1 MTQYFAG
8 GLPDDQWR
16 RLLTYCLAQA
26 DSFTVHVPD
35 GPGLL
40 SYGRDEFLALAGV
53 DVTPWTGMR
62 DSIEIAGPL
71 TPDSIRLFDRIE
83 TSVRSYAAERKLWD
97 YRLIRGG
104 DLLLQVGDFSDVLVT
119 ADDDELA
126 VLRANGIPTEAWD
139 LA

>member
-1 MTQYFAG
+1 VVQYFAG

-26 DSFTVHVPD
+26 DSFTAHFPD
-35 GPGLL
+35 GPGML
-40 SYGRDEFLALAGV
+40 SYGRDEFAALPGV
-53 DVTPWTGMR
+53 EVSPWAGMR
-62 DSIEIAGPL
+62 ESAEVAGPL
-71 TPDSIRLFDRIE
+71 TPESIRLFDRIE
-83 TSVRSYAAERKLWD
+83 TSVRAYDAEHKLWD

-126 VLRANGIPTEAWD
+126 TLRANGISTGAWD